1 MTRPLHRFPVPVVAA
16 LVCLATA
23 AAGNAQDTPPLPP
36 EIVAYYRDVNFS
48 AAFSTEEER
57 ERLLSGWEIL
67 DPEDPQQRR
76 LADVLEA
83 VQRMKNQIWQPY
95 PDRKPHSETLWGD
108 AEWMKV
114 VQARVSRESAILRVR
129 VVPIPPR
136 LQREWIETYESEKAR
151 PKPDGDQR
159 RSMAVGTA
167 GSWVEMH
174 FWFAVDGRWMRKKG
188 GIAQAR

>member
-1 MTRPLHRFPVPVVAA
+1 MTRPFHPIPAPVVAA

-23 AAGNAQDTPPLPP
+23 AAGNAQDTPPLPA

-48 AAFSTEEER
+48 AAFSTAEER
-57 ERLLSGWEIL
+57 ERLLSGQETHE
-67 DPEDPQQRR
+67 PEDPQKRR
-76 LADVLEA
+76 LTDVLEA
-83 VQRMKNQIWQPY
+83 VQRLKNQIWQPA
-95 PDRKPHSETLWGD
+95 PDRRPHAENLWGGS
-108 AEWMKV
+108 EWMKV
-114 VQARVSRESAILRVR
+114 VQAQVGRETAILRVR

-136 LQREWIETYESEKAR
+136 LQREWIDAYESEKAR
-151 PKPDGDQR
+151 PKPDGDRR
-159 RSMAVGTA
+159 RSVAVGTA